1 MNIANTN
8 IQQLVNILCHSK
20 NKSTATEKAVTQVPI
35 SAICGTG
42 ANNTISNIAAANFP
56 PGISI
61 VVGYCK
67 DGEIIYNTTTKQTE
81 VAKPEIPDSND
92 SQKKYTGSLT
102 ASQLL
107 EKYTNGEKLS
117 DEEYDYMLFE
127 TNGNVFDA
135 ASLKRNIML
144 DEKNIS
150 KVLAKNNIE
159 LAPDQE
165 LHISIDCQNKITISG
180 IADSEKCEQIANDL
194 SNEAR
199 NLAAFFRLISETY
212 KNVSDKFKGNAE
224 RIGTVENYLAEQ
236 TGGSVSITDLTLQGE
251 KIIGLTPELDHLL
264 NRDITDA
271 DCYYS
276 SDEADNFRMKYSII
290 RSIEYLQNNESD
302 NIPQMNFTLSYKNGK
317 LSCIEQPD
325 LVEQHPKVNQDS

>member
-1 MNIANTN
+1 MNIAKTN

-20 NKSTATEKAVTQVPI
+20 SKSTASGKTATQAPI
-35 SAICGTG
+35 SAISGTG
-42 ANNTISNIAAANFP
+42 ASNAINNIVAANFP

-81 VAKPEIPDSND
+81 VAEPEIPNSND
-92 SQKKYTGSLT
+92 SQKKYAGSLT

-107 EKYTNGEKLS
+107 EKYTTGEELS

-135 ASLKRNIML
+135 AFHKRSTIL
-144 DEKNIS
+144 EEKNIS
-150 KVLAKNNIE
+150 NILE
-159 LAPDQE
+159 KHNIQLAPDQE
-165 LHISIDCQNKITISG
+165 LYISIDCQHKITISG

-199 NLAAFFRLISETY
+199 NLAGFFRLNSETY

-224 RIGTVENYLAEQ
+224 RIGTVENYLDEQ

-251 KIIGLTPELDHLL
+251 KIIGLTPELDRLL

-325 LVEQHPKVNQDS
+325 LVEQHPKTNQDS